1 MDVVI
6 ERSLHFVPAAG
17 LTVFHVAPAPRC
29 AEGCVCADD
38 TYPVRTY
45 PVFMNL
51 TLSIDE
57 KVADEA
63 RRAAQSM
70 GMSLNQAV
78 RLYLERLAGRE
89 QLEAEL
95 GGVQGLGAAERRAEA
110 RLDLRSRRAA

>member
-1 MDVVI
+1 
-6 ERSLHFVPAAG
+6 
-17 LTVFHVAPAPRC
+17 
-29 AEGCVCADD
+29 
-38 TYPVRTY
+38 
-45 PVFMNL
+45 MNL

-63 RRAAQSM
+63 RRAAQRM

-95 GGVQGLGAAERRAEA
+95 AAFKASARRSTGRRKGWTFDRNELHER
-110 RLDLRSRRAA
+110 S